1 MPNWLVVSKIFL
13 SFSPDPSRQMDPIWF
28 AHIFFRWVGWNHQLA
43 KHQQLVPPTKKIHYR
58 PGYSWITFRCGK
70 SRPQQCAGG
79 WWWDFWWYGL
89 CSKRGSP
96 LISRWGG
103 NWGALRILFGNMGGT
118 LGISRW
124 WFQTFFNVYPCK
136 NDPIWPNIFQVEKLS
151 KTNNVS
157 SISFPIPTQNVFIE
171 KTFVYK

>member
-70 SRPQQCAGG
+70 SRPSSVQAGDG
-79 WWWDFWWYGL
+79 ETFGGTAYVVNVVAPWFLGE
-89 CSKRGSP
+89 
-96 LISRWGG
+96 GG